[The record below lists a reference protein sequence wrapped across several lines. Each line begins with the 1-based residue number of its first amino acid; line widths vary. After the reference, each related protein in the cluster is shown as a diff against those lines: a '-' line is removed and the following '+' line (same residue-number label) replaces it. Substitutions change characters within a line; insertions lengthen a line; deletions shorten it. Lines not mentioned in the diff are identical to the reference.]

1 MGSVKYVEGPAD
13 IMRILRYNEYERSDV
28 TVYVEEGFYYDDL
41 RGKPF
46 ILTFIPLGFDKYVR
60 IHRDFDDYSVHPSGG
75 RSLVDTD
82 IRKLKTVELPIVD
95 FDDVFREIAFLM
107 DEQANHPQHEQAQII
122 IDGQTYLA
130 SNQYIYNY
138 LRIRD
143 MWKIDRSSIK
153 A

>member
-13 IMRILRYNEYERSDV
+13 IMRMLRYDEYEHCDV
-28 TVYVEEGFYYDDL
+28 TVYVEEGFYYDEL
-41 RGKPF
+41 RSKPF

-75 RSLVDTD
+75 RSLENTD
-82 IRKLKTVELPIVD
+82 IRKLEKVELPIVD

-143 MWKIDRSSIK
+143 MWKIDRGSIRT
-153 A
+153 